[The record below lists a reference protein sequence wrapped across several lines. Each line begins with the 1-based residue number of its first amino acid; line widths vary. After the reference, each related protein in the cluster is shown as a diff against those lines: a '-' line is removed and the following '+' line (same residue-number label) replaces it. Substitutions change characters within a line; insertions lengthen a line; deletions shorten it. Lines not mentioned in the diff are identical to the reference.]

1 MKVSVI
7 NLGSSK
13 ETYLKEGILN
23 YEKRIKR
30 YVAFEMIHLNEPKH
44 VHNQP
49 VNLQKESEGK
59 VILASLVKIDMPV
72 LLDVSGKKL
81 SSEGFSDYIQ
91 QMMNRGIKNLGFITG
106 GPYGF
111 SGEVYKAVPESISL
125 SEMTFS
131 HQLVRLIFLEQL
143 YRAFTIIKGEPYH
156 HI

>member
-1 MKVSVI
+1 MKISVI
-7 NLGSSK
+7 NLGTIK
-13 ETYLKEGILN
+13 EAYLKEGMLN

-30 YVAFEMIHLNEPKH
+30 YVSFEVTNLNEPKH
-44 VHNQP
+44 VSKQSAK
-49 VNLQKESEGK
+49 VQKENEGK

-81 SSEGFSDYIQ
+81 SSEGFADYIQ
-91 QMMNRGIKNLGFITG
+91 QMMNKGVKNLGFITG
-106 GPYGF
+106 GSYGF

>member
-1 MKVSVI
+1 MKISVI
-7 NLGSSK
+7 NLGSTK
-13 ETYLKEGILN
+13 ESYLKEGILK

-30 YVAFEMIHLNEPKH
+30 YVTFDMIYLNEPKY

-49 VNLQKESEGK
+49 VNLQKENEGK

-111 SGEVYKAVPESISL
+111 SVEVYKAVSESISL

-131 HQLVRLIFLEQL
+131 HQLIRLIFLEQL
-143 YRAFTIIKGEPYH
+143 YRAFAIIKGEPYH

>member
-1 MKVSVI
+1 MKVSII
-7 NLGSSK
+7 NLGSTK
-13 ETYLKEGILN
+13 ESYLKEGILN

-30 YVAFEMIHLNEPKH
+30 YVTFEMIHLIEPKYI
-44 VHNQP
+44 HNQP

-59 VILASLVKIDMPV
+59 VILASLAKIDMPV
-72 LLDVSGKKL
+72 LLDASGKKF
-81 SSEGFSDYIQ
+81 SSEGFSEYIQ

-106 GPYGF
+106 GSYGF
-111 SGEVYKAVPESISL
+111 SGEVYKAVSESISL